1 MACPICLT
9 SETETILEKTHI
21 PVFASLKPK
30 SYSEER
36 RFDAVLLRCLSCG
49 YVSQKLT
56 PELEAFLADFY
67 TKEESFFTTP
77 PTQEKPGPRV
87 VQTIEYLK
95 SFVSSPVESILEIGA
110 YDGFFLEQIRKA
122 FSSTRT
128 VGIEISNTFNMYED
142 ITLVHDVYP
151 STQVEGETFDL
162 IVCMNV
168 LEHIFT
174 PREFMEKIGKN
185 LSDTGHVLIEIPN
198 EEYAFSIGAPSFQH
212 QHISYFT
219 PRTIERF
226 LSSVGFRIDGMYTQ
240 DLDRML
246 IVCSKQQSSQVSTA
260 TDPSASGYRERLEHS
275 IQRFVSEMQDGP
287 IGLYGAC
294 TLTNNMLAFVGG
306 DLGSLRVYD
315 GDERKWNHYMSDV
328 SSPIQGWKE
337 IDSAGLKKVLIMPH
351 SFSTEI
357 MTFLSG
363 QKLITP
369 VQEFWKS

>member
-1 MACPICLT
+1 MLCPICRT
-9 SETETILEKTHI
+9 SETETILEKENL
-21 PVFASLKPK
+21 PVFSSLKPK
-30 SYSEER
+30 PYSEER

-56 PELEAFLADFY
+56 SELEMFLTDFY

-95 SFVSSPVESILEIGA
+95 SFVSNPVESVLEIGA
-110 YDGFFLEQIRKA
+110 YDGFFLEQVRKA

-128 VGIEISNTFNMYED
+128 IGIEISSTHNTYKD
-142 ITLVHDVYP
+142 ITLIHDVYP
-151 STQVEGETFDL
+151 STQVEGDTFDL

-174 PREFMEKIGKN
+174 PREFMERIGKN
-185 LSDTGHVLIEIPN
+185 LSETGHVLIEIPN
-198 EEYAFSIGAPSFQH
+198 EEYAFSIGAPSFHH

-219 PRTIERF
+219 PKTIERF
-226 LSSVGFRIDGMYTQ
+226 LSSVGFQIDGMYTQ

-246 IVCSKQQSSQVSTA
+246 IVCSKQKNEQESTV
-260 TDPSASGYRERLEHS
+260 TDLSASGYALRLEQAILRFES
-275 IQRFVSEMQDGP
+275 EIQSGP
-287 IGLYGAC
+287 TGLYGAC
-294 TLTNNMLAFVGG
+294 TLTNNMIAFTKG
-306 DLGSLRVYD
+306 DLSSLKVYD

-328 SSPIQGWKE
+328 PTPIQGWKK
-337 IDSAGLKKVLIMPH
+337 IDSAELKKVLIMPH

-357 MTFLSG
+357 MAFLAG
-363 QKLITP
+363 QNLQTQIH
-369 VQEFWKS
+369 QLWD